1 MKHKFD
7 IIYAPQ
13 TKQHLRAIQRKYYYS
28 LIRKTVE
35 EQLRSEPD
43 TETTNRK
50 RLKYPGIYDAEWE
63 IRFGPDNRFRV
74 LYEINREYNEVHILA
89 IGMKQR
95 NRMIIAGKEVR
106 Q

>member
-1 MKHKFD
+1 MKHRFD

-13 TKQHLRAIQRKYYYS
+13 IKQHLKTIQRKYYS
-28 LIRKTVE
+28 LIRKTIE
-35 EQLRSEPD
+35 EQLQSEPD

-50 RLKYPGIYDAEWE
+50 PMKYPGVYDAEWE

-95 NRMIIAGKEVR
+95 NQLIIAGKEVR

>member
-1 MKHKFD
+1 MKHRFD

-13 TKQHLRAIQRKYYYS
+13 IKQHLKTIQRKYYS
-28 LIRKTVE
+28 LIRKTIE
-35 EQLRSEPD
+35 EQLQSEPD

-50 RLKYPGIYDAEWE
+50 FLKYPGVYDAEWE
-63 IRFGPDNRFRV
+63 IRFGPDNQFRV

-95 NRMIIAGKEVR
+95 NRLIIEGKEAR